1 MFNHQP
7 APVTGFI
14 FSRATIIEE
23 TRKGTFLVMSS
34 AHTSEVSGASLKS
47 GNLESHM

>member
-14 FSRATIIEE
+14 VSRTTIIEK
-23 TRKGTFLVMSS
+23 TLKGTFLAMSS
-34 AHTSEVSGASLKS
+34 AHTSEFSGASLKF